1 MKTKTSVTLSTE
13 ILTQLNNIT
22 SVGNRSDFIEKALW
36 RYIELLHREERNRD
50 DLNIINSAS
59 SYLNKEAEDVLLYQ
73 VDK

>member
-13 ILTQLNNIT
+13 ILTQLSNIT